1 MLVELVDGPFE
12 QRQQKVKGK
21 DVNGVFMTPV
31 HLVAADA
38 NGQPYMTQRQEPGP
52 PGQPPKV
59 GAQPAEVD
67 VLVYGKVE

>member
-1 MLVELVDGPFE
+1 
-12 QRQQKVKGK
+12 
-21 DVNGVFMTPV
+21 MTPV

-38 NGQPYMTQRQEPGP
+38 SGQPYMTQRQEPGP

-59 GAQPAEVD
+59 GALPAEVD